1 MKKSINNSNDEV
13 PLTSSKFQP
22 PKSVLCGLIRLN
34 KGIKLRNYLASL
46 THALLLGFF
55 LSGVELLQQN
65 LLVSSDFYNFEPDEA
80 IKYNAIITLE
90 DLLVKLTV
98 TSGYGIMVDKFGRQK
113 STIIGYW
120 FIGAALLLFPLKFY
134 SSYFNSIGWFFGA
147 RFLYSNGS
155 AIIPI
160 IPLIADY
167 VDDHSL
173 GRAIGFNVLL
183 ITFGFTMSTLT
194 IKYMQNYNLFYTCLV
209 FACFI
214 FIVGN
219 LYSCFLKPGNT
230 YYKKSTVQ
238 VNHSENSPSNTS
250 KARNSN
256 MMNSSRMGKRWLI
269 KNDCQTKPW
278 IVVGYIFAFLNGI
291 GLATTSQL
299 LNLFVQSFDDP
310 DARSMG
316 ATVVFQANVA
326 STLTSLAIGPML
338 DCIKPLYIALM
349 AFLVN
354 IVGYC
359 NIWFVKGPSD
369 WSLTLTAVSVGIGYA
384 CSQLLTNFLGFK
396 NYRKSIRGLLFAIAN
411 ICIVA
416 GVILIAVVGG
426 CLLIFVQRNWPFYI
440 ASGCSILSL
449 FFFIYYYITKIA
461 RAENDEDQE
470 PLMEAGSDLDLN
482 PTPTNG
488 DSDKKS
494 QY

>member
-1 MKKSINNSNDEV
+1 MAQDSVENNQDDG
-13 PLTSSKFQP
+13 PLTMSKLQP
-22 PKSVLCGLIRLN
+22 PKRVLCGLIRLN
-34 KGIKLRNYLASL
+34 KGVKLRNYLASL

-65 LLVSSDFYNFEPDEA
+65 ILVSSDYYNYGPADA
-80 IKYNAIITLE
+80 IKYNALITLE

-98 TSGYGIMVDKFGRQK
+98 TSAYGIMVDKLGRQK

-120 FIGAALLLFPLKFY
+120 LIGGSLLLFPLRFY
-134 SSYFNSIGWFFGA
+134 SPFFDNIGWYFGA

-167 VDDHSL
+167 VDDQSL

-183 ITFGFTMSTLT
+183 MTVGFTTSTLI
-194 IKYMQNYNLFYTCLV
+194 IKYMQIYNLFYTCLV
-209 FACFI
+209 FAVFI
-214 FIVGN
+214 FVVGN
-219 LYSCFLKPGNT
+219 AYALFLRPGNT
-230 YYKKSTVQ
+230 YYKKSV
-238 VNHSENSPSNTS
+238 VNVNLENSQANVSKAPSN
-250 KARNSN
+250 
-256 MMNSSRMGKRWLI
+256 MLNSSRMGKRWLI

-299 LNLFVQSFDDP
+299 LNLFVESFGDP
-310 DARSMG
+310 DARGRG

-326 STLTSLAIGPML
+326 SFFTSLLFGPML
-338 DCIKPLYIALM
+338 DCIKPLYIAII
-349 AFLVN
+349 AFAVN
-354 IVGYC
+354 ILGYC
-359 NIWFVKGPSD
+359 NIWFVHSPNDS
-369 WSLTLTAVSVGIGYA
+369 SLSLTAVSVGVGYA

-416 GVILIAVVGG
+416 GVILIAVIGG
-426 CLLIFVQRNWPFYI
+426 CLLIFVNRNWPFYI

-449 FFFIYYYITKIA
+449 LFFVYYYCTKIL
-461 RAENDEDQE
+461 RASDESEE
-470 PLMEAGSDLDLN
+470 PLIGRVSEGALD
-482 PTPTNG
+482 PSPTNG
-488 DSDKKS
+488 GSDKKS
-494 QY
+494 VF